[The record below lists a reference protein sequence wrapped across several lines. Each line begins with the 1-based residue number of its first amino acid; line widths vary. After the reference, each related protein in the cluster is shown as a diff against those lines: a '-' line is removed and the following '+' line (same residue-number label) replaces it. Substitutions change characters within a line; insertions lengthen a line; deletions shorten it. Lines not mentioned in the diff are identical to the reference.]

1 MRRWLMLLLGALLL
15 TSCGSV
21 RLSEELHD
29 EASVLG
35 AIGRHYDG
43 MAIEEQ
49 GLCTHPVMDGVRG
62 YDVLEQ
68 SADELVMEVRYS
80 YHDPTP
86 RPRRPRTTVRSVCIR
101 WATRTVWVVKAAD
114 GYQVTR
120 MTGEQGIGIRM
131 NRMLTPGF

>member
-1 MRRWLMLLLGALLL
+1 MLLLGALLL
-15 TSCGSV
+15 SSCGSV

-80 YHDPTP
+80 YSDPTANL
-86 RPRRPRTTVRSVCIR
+86 RRRRRTTVRKDCTR
-101 WATRTVWVVKAAD
+101 WATRTFWVVKAAD

-120 MTGEQGIGIRM
+120 MTGEQGIGIRT